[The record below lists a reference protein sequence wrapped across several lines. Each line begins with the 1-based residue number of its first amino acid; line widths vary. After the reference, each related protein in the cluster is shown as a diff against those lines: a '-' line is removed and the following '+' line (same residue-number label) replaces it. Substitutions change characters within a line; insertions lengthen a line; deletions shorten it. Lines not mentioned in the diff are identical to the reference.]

1 MCNLYV
7 LIDIFEELVS
17 VVIGEDVIALV
28 EFVCDG
34 WIGYSAYMSDLWALH
49 PYSLSIEQTHSYV
62 SKYLPILCLSK

>member
-34 WIGYSAYMSDLWALH
+34 WIGYSAYMSDL
-49 PYSLSIEQTHSYV
+49 
-62 SKYLPILCLSK
+62 